1 MEAVLGIDVGGT
13 SIKAGL
19 FTPAGELLE
28 ERKIPTPALVSDEA
42 YSAVTEGIGRI
53 LAAHDAGPEDVIA
66 CGLDIPGPVADDG
79 TVGFL
84 PNIQLD
90 PEGLVGAISAVFPR
104 AQITFVNEANAAALG
119 EMWAGV
125 AHGTSSYVHGNGGGA
140 GLGRAGVAHG
150 TSSYVLIALGT
161 GVGAGVVVNGR
172 LVAGAFGAGGEIGHI
187 TVNPNETL
195 TCGCGRK
202 GCLEQYASAKGI
214 VRLYL
219 SECEARGV
227 KPVTVEHATD
237 TLSVFRALAAGD
249 DCAKI
254 AVDQMCEYL
263 AQAMAQVSCVV
274 DPAMYLIGG
283 GVAGAFA
290 TFAPELRR
298 RFAAHAL
305 PTCKDVR
312 IEAASLGNQ
321 AAMYGCA
328 YEALRLRD
336 EARK

>member
-1 MEAVLGIDVGGT
+1 MDRVLGIDVGGT
-13 SIKAGL
+13 SIKVGL
-19 FTPAGELLE
+19 FTPEGELLE
-28 ERKIPTPALVSDEA
+28 ERKIPTPALVGQVA
-42 YSAVTEGIGRI
+42 YDVVTDGITRV
-53 LAAHDAGPEDVIA
+53 LTAHDSVPNDVIA

-84 PNIQLD
+84 PNIELD
-90 PEGLVGAISAVFPR
+90 PEGLVGAISAVFSH
-104 AQITFVNEANAAALG
+104 ATVAFVNDANAAALG

-125 AHGTSSYVHGNGGGA
+125 AHGTSSFVF
-140 GLGRAGVAHG
+140 
-150 TSSYVLIALGT
+150 IALGT
-161 GVGAGVVVNGR
+161 GVGAGVVANGR
-172 LVAGAFGAGGEIGHI
+172 LIAGAFGAGGEVGHI
-187 TVNPNETL
+187 TVNKDETL
-195 TCGCGRK
+195 VCGCGRR

-219 SECEARGV
+219 AECERRGV
-227 KPVTVEHATD
+227 TPVPIEHATD

-249 DCAKI
+249 DCAKL

-263 AQAMAQVSCVV
+263 ALAMSQISCVV

-290 TFAPELRR
+290 TFAPALRA
-298 RFAAHAL
+298 RFLARAL
-305 PTCKDVR
+305 PTCRGVR

-328 YEALRLRD
+328 YEALRLHG
-336 EARK
+336 ELS

>member
-1 MEAVLGIDVGGT
+1 M
-13 SIKAGL
+13 
-19 FTPAGELLE
+19 
-28 ERKIPTPALVSDEA
+28 
-42 YSAVTEGIGRI
+42 
-53 LAAHDAGPEDVIA
+53 
-66 CGLDIPGPVADDG
+66 
-79 TVGFL
+79 GFL
-84 PNIQLD
+84 PNIKLD
-90 PEGLVGAISAVFPR
+90 PEGLVGAISSVFPR
-104 AQITFVNEANAAALG
+104 AQIAFVNDANAAALG
-119 EMWAGV
+119 EMW
-125 AHGTSSYVHGNGGGA
+125 
-140 GLGRAGVAHG
+140 AGVAHG

-187 TVNPNETL
+187 TVNPHETL

-219 SECEARGV
+219 TECEARGSHTRQDRARHRT
-227 KPVTVEHATD
+227 PS
-237 TLSVFRALAAGD
+237 SVFRALAAGD
-249 DCAKI
+249 DCAKL

-305 PTCKDVR
+305 PTCRDVR

-336 EARK
+336 AAGK

>member
-1 MEAVLGIDVGGT
+1 MKAVLGIDVGGT

-19 FTPAGELLE
+19 FTPEGELLE
-28 ERKIPTPALVSDEA
+28 ERKIPTPALVDDAA
-42 YSAVTEGIGRI
+42 YDAVTGG
-53 LAAHDAGPEDVIA
+53 LAKMLSAHDAGPTDVIA
-66 CGLDIPGPVADDG
+66 CGLDIPGPVAEDG

-90 PEGLVGAISAVFPR
+90 PEGLVGALSSAFPN
-104 AQITFVNEANAAALG
+104 ATIAFVNDANAAALG

-125 AHGTSSYVHGNGGGA
+125 AKEV
-140 GLGRAGVAHG
+140 
-150 TSSYVLIALGT
+150 SSYVLIALGT
-161 GVGAGVVVNGR
+161 GVGGGIIVNGK

-187 TVNPNETL
+187 TVNRDEKL
-195 TCGCGRK
+195 TCGCGRH
-202 GCLEQYASAKGI
+202 GCLEQYASAKGV

-219 SECEARGV
+219 EECERRGV
-227 KPVTVEHATD
+227 TPVHVEHATD
-237 TLSVFRALAAGD
+237 TLSVFRALAGGD
-249 DCAKI
+249 ECARL
-254 AVDQMCEYL
+254 AVHQMCDYL
-263 AQAMAQVSCVV
+263 AQAMAQISCVA

-290 TFAPELRR
+290 TFAPELREL
-298 RFAAHAL
+298 FSAYAL

-328 YEALRLRD
+328 YEALRLRGAS
-336 EARK
+336 EK

>member
-1 MEAVLGIDVGGT
+1 MQAVLGIDIGGT

-19 FTPAGELLE
+19 FSPEGELLE
-28 ERKIPTPALVSDEA
+28 ERKIPTPALVNAEA
-42 YSAVTEGIGRI
+42 FAIVTDG
-53 LAAHDAGPEDVIA
+53 LTHLLVAHENNPEDVIA

-79 TVGFL
+79 KVGFL

-90 PEGLVGAISAVFPR
+90 PDGLVAAMSATFPN
-104 AQITFVNEANAAALG
+104 ASIAFVNDANAAALG
-119 EMWAGV
+119 ELWAGV
-125 AHGTSSYVHGNGGGA
+125 AHGVSSF
-140 GLGRAGVAHG
+140 
-150 TSSYVLIALGT
+150 VLIALGT

-187 TVNPNETL
+187 TVNPSETE
-195 TCGCGRK
+195 TCGCGRH

-219 SECEARGV
+219 EECDHRGV
-227 KPVTVEHATD
+227 TPVHVEHATD
-237 TLSVFRALAAGD
+237 TLSVFRALAKGD
-249 DCAKI
+249 ECAKI

-263 AQAMAQVSCVV
+263 AQAMSQVSCVV

-283 GVAGAFA
+283 GVAGSFA

-298 RFAAHAL
+298 RFQAYAL
-305 PTCKDVR
+305 PTCKDVA

-328 YEALRLRD
+328 YEALELRKRSQD
-336 EARK
+336 GE

>member
-19 FTPAGELLE
+19 FTPSGELLE
-28 ERKIPTPALVSDEA
+28 ERKIPTPELVTEEA
-42 YSAVTEGIGRI
+42 YAVVTSGIEKI
-53 LAAHDAGPEDVIA
+53 LTAHDATPSDVVA

-79 TVGFL
+79 TVGVL
-84 PNIQLD
+84 ANIKLD
-90 PEGLVGAISAVFPR
+90 PEGMVGALTAAFPN
-104 AQITFVNEANAAALG
+104 ATVAFINDANAAALG

-125 AHGTSSYVHGNGGGA
+125 AQQV
-140 GLGRAGVAHG
+140 
-150 TSSYVLIALGT
+150 SSYVLIALGT
-161 GVGAGVVVNGR
+161 GVGAGVVANGK

-187 TVNPNETL
+187 TVNREETL
-195 TCGCGRK
+195 ACGCGRR

-219 SECEARGV
+219 EECERRGV
-227 KPVTVEHATD
+227 TPVHVEHATD
-237 TLSVFRALAAGD
+237 TLSVFRALAGGD
-249 DCAKI
+249 ECARV
-254 AVDQMCEYL
+254 AVHKMCDYL
-263 AQAMAQVSCVV
+263 AQAMAQISCVA

-290 TFAPELRR
+290 TFAPELRKL
-298 RFAAHAL
+298 FAEYAFPASREA
-305 PTCKDVR
+305 R

-328 YEALRLRD
+328 YEALRLRR
-336 EARK
+336 EALRLDVDAS

>member
-13 SIKAGL
+13 SIKVGL
-19 FTPAGELLE
+19 FTPDGDLLE
-28 ERKIPTPALVSDEA
+28 ERKIPTPALVTDEA
-42 YSAVTEGIGRI
+42 YKVVTDGITAV
-53 LAAHDAGPEDVIA
+53 LKAHDATPESVIA
-66 CGLDIPGPVADDG
+66 CGLDIPGPVAEDG

-84 PNIQLD
+84 PNIELD
-90 PEGLVGAISAVFPR
+90 PEGLVGAMSAVFPH
-104 AQITFVNEANAAALG
+104 ATVAFVNDANAAALG

-125 AHGTSSYVHGNGGGA
+125 AKEV
-140 GLGRAGVAHG
+140 
-150 TSSYVLIALGT
+150 SSYVLIALGT
-161 GVGAGVVVNGR
+161 GVGGGIIVNGK

-187 TVNPNETL
+187 TVKRDEPL
-195 TCGCGRK
+195 TCGCGRH

-219 SECEARGV
+219 EECERRGV
-227 KPVTVEHATD
+227 TPVHVEHATD
-237 TLSVFRALAAGD
+237 TLSVFRALAGGD
-249 DCAKI
+249 ECARL
-254 AVDQMCEYL
+254 AVHQMCDYL
-263 AQAMAQVSCVV
+263 AQAMAQISCVA

-290 TFAPELRR
+290 TFAPELRQL
-298 RFAAHAL
+298 FADYAL

-328 YEALRLRD
+328 YEALRLRG
-336 EARK
+336 EKVG